1 MAFAIIISLIL
12 GVLGL
17 YIVKVNLFPQK
28 RQALPP
34 GPKPKFLIGNLL
46 DLPKR
51 GEVEY
56 MHWLKHRDLYGPFII
71 LEIQSSIVTS
81 FVNRS
86 NQFSYDHGSDIDH
99 SQRLPTDM

>member
-1 MAFAIIISLIL
+1 MAFAVIISFIL

-46 DLPKR
+46 DLPKP
-51 GEVEY
+51 GEMEY
-56 MHWLKHRDLYGPFII
+56 IHWLKHRDLYGPFTI
-71 LEIQSSIVTS
+71 LEIRSLIVTC
-81 FVNRS
+81 FANRS
-86 NQFSYDHGSDIDH
+86 NQFSDDYGPDIDH
-99 SQRLPTDM
+99 Y

>member
-46 DLPKR
+46 DLPKP
-51 GEVEY
+51 GEMEW
-56 MHWLKHRDLYGPFII
+56 MHWLKHRDLYGTFTI
-71 LEIQSSIVTS
+71 LEIRSSIVIC
-81 FVNRS
+81 FANRS
-86 NQFSYDHGSDIDH
+86 NQFSDDHGPDVDH
-99 SQRLPTDM
+99 YQ